1 MSPEVH
7 VGARKGHDAS
17 GYGGKKDEQ
26 HERFI
31 RIEVDDD
38 KVIIFRIV
46 IAGVDGPGSVIS
58 SVPSE
63 ILVKGFAFFRQ
74 SIDTPFNVDFQ
85 FGFIEYGDVL
95 FIGNFFGDELRIVPK
110 GMIFVLHQTVIS
122 LAIVK
127 VLWKPGAIDAVTADH
142 AAGFRVEGH
151 VGASH
156 K

>member
-17 GYGGKKDEQ
+17 GNGGKKDEQ

-63 ILVKGFAFFRQ
+63 ILVKCFAFFLQ
-74 SIDTPFNVDFQ
+74 SIDTPFNVDCQ
-85 FGFIEYGDVL
+85 SGCVEYGDIM
-95 FIGNFFGDELRIVPK
+95 FIGNFGDELRIVPK
-110 GMIFVLHQTVIS
+110 VMIFVLHQTVIS